1 MALSA
6 ISAESIKIIFS
17 YFFSGGLMGKT
28 KENLL
33 KAFAGESQARN
44 KYDFFASV
52 ARKEGFEQIAAI
64 FEEAA
69 LNEKEHAKRVFKLL
83 NELGDTKK
91 NLKAAAAGENHEWT
105 KMYPKFEKAARE
117 EGQKEAADFFKEVA
131 EVEEQHEKRYKKLLE
146 NIEKGIVFK
155 RDSVVEWK
163 CRNCGYIH
171 KGKEAPEV
179 CPACL
184 HPRSF
189 YELRCQNY

>member
-1 MALSA
+1 
-6 ISAESIKIIFS
+6 
-17 YFFSGGLMGKT
+17 MGKT

-117 EGQKEAADFFKEVA
+117 EG
-131 EVEEQHEKRYKKLLE
+131 HEKRYKKLLE